1 MSQLN
6 WVFVLY
12 CIELHR
18 PEQNGTELYGT
29 RNGVKRKQSS

>member
-18 PEQNGTELYGT
+18 PEQNGTELNRT
-29 RNGVKRKQSS
+29 EQN